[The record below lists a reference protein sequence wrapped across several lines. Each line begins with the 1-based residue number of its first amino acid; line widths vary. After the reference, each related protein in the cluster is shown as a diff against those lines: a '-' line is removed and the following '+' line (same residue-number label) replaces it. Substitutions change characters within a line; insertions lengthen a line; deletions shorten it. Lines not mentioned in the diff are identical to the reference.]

1 MIETLLLT
9 LWSAPLDRLPAAF
22 TCLRICVSI
31 PKKIDFNLQP
41 VSRGREA
48 SGFFLVVPVKPAP
61 PFRHTLP
68 SHHPGACQDRW
79 SHFRK
84 DHRFPVRW
92 IHQTYL
98 VGGIPWYTYPSEK
111 YESQLWVL
119 FPIYGK
125 KKQNVPNHQTV
136 LEVDTEEQL
145 PNNACTSSDIVLSK
159 ERKNAHWVNGT
170 Q

>member
-1 MIETLLLT
+1 MLEDLC
-9 LWSAPLDRLPAAF
+9 LDPPKNRLQ
-22 TCLRICVSI
+22 T
-31 PKKIDFNLQP
+31 FNLYQEEERHP
-41 VSRGREA
+41 V
-48 SGFFLVVPVKPAP
+48 FFLVVPVKPAP

-111 YESQLWVL
+111 YEFVSCEYYSQ
-119 FPIYGK
+119 YM
-125 KKQNVPNHQTV
+125 
-136 LEVDTEEQL
+136 
-145 PNNACTSSDIVLSK
+145 
-159 ERKNAHWVNGT
+159 ERKNNMFQT
-170 Q
+170 TKQF